1 MIRIIFVIFNSNFL
15 CANKISIMKKY
26 SILASLIVLIWACNG
41 GAGAPSGNDTT
52 SANTSS
58 ADTSSSTASASAEE
72 DAKGIGKFTHVD
84 LSATI
89 DKSMVAEGQYIYDL
103 ICSSCHH
110 LDNTKLVGPGW
121 KGVTQRRKPEWI
133 MNFVTNT
140 DENLDKN
147 ATAQTLLE
155 EFMVRMPNQNLS
167 DDDARHMLEFMRNN
181 DAK

>member
-1 MIRIIFVIFNSNFL
+1 
-15 CANKISIMKKY
+15 MKKY
-26 SILASLIVLIWACNG
+26 LIPSCIVILAWACNG
-41 GAGAPSGNDTT
+41 GAGSNASSSNDTS
-52 SANTSS
+52 SANTN
-58 ADTSSSTASASAEE
+58 TSSSTASASAEE

-89 DKSMVAEGQYIYDL
+89 DKSMVTEGQKIYDL
-103 ICSSCHH
+103 KCSSCHH

-155 EFMVRMPNQNLS
+155 ECMVRMPNQNLS
-167 DDDARHMLEFMRNN
+167 DDDARHVLEFMRNN

>member
-1 MIRIIFVIFNSNFL
+1 
-15 CANKISIMKKY
+15 MKKY
-26 SILASLIVLIWACNG
+26 LIPSCIVILAWACNG
-41 GAGAPSGNDTT
+41 GAGSNASSSNDTS
-52 SANTSS
+52 SANTN
-58 ADTSSSTASASAEE
+58 TSSSTASESAEE

-89 DKSMVAEGQYIYDL
+89 DKSMVTEGQKIYDL
-103 ICSSCHH
+103 KCSSCHH

-155 EFMVRMPNQNLS
+155 ECMVRMRNQNLS
-167 DDDARHMLEFMRNN
+167 DNDARHILE
-181 DAK
+181 